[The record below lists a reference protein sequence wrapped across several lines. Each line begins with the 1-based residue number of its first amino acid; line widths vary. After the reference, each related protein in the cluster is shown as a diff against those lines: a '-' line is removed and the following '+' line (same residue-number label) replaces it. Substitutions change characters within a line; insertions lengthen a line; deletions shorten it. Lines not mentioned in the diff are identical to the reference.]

1 MYQSFI
7 IFLKYLKKKEIFN
20 MFSQGQERANIS
32 HKKKPVEKQVS
43 DESISNNDIKGHKQ
57 EFNEDSML
65 EQM

>member
-1 MYQSFI
+1 
-7 IFLKYLKKKEIFN
+7 